1 MAGFEEARQEFTRE
15 LYLGLKIQC
24 ILLLFVERYKVY
36 TWILTLCR
44 LQYPNGWSSCLSQ
57 GL

>member
-1 MAGFEEARQEFTRE
+1 MDGFEEARQKFIREF
-15 LYLGLKIQC
+15 YLGVTIQC
-24 ILLLFVERYKVY
+24 ILLLSVESYKIF

-44 LQYPNGWSSCLSQ
+44 LQYPNGWSSCLAQ